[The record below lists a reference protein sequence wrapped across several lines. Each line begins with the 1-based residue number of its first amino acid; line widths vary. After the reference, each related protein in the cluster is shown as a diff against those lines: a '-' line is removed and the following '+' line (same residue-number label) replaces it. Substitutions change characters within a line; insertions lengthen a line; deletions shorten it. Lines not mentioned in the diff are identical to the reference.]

1 LKLNSIGLITANCPA
16 IVLFNFVSSKTMKKQ
31 TNLKRMKRTLLILQ
45 PTAFFLALLLLGMG
59 CSGQANNQDAASTK
73 APTQS
78 IHDAVISGQADVVK
92 QHIAAGTNLNAKD
105 PFGGSTPL
113 ILAAVFGHDDIAKLL
128 IEAKADL
135 NIKNKEGST
144 ALLTAAFFGRIEQV
158 KLLLEAGADKAIKN
172 AFGATALESV
182 QAPFSELK
190 PMYEL
195 IGGQLKPMGLTLDL
209 KRIEAARPEIAKLLQ

>member
-1 LKLNSIGLITANCPA
+1 
-16 IVLFNFVSSKTMKKQ
+16 KQ

-45 PTAFFLALLLLGMG
+45 PTAFFLALLILGMG
-59 CSGQANNQDAASTK
+59 CSGQASNQTQEGDASSTK